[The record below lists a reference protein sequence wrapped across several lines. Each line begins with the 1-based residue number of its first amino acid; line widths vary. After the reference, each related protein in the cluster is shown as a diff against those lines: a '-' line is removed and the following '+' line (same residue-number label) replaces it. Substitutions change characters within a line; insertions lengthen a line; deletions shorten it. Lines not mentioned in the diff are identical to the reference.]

1 MRASALKTVHAKCTI
16 GVAIGMCQSGPCQD
30 SEVAEPGFETLKGN
44 EMIAQANK
52 FLHLPLLAG
61 GIAAIVVSGI
71 ALASLAIAPRS
82 LSESAAS
89 AEPVQV
95 ATAPASAA
103 AGSRGH
109 RCAVCG
115 VIESTRKLET
125 PGDRASIHAAPVR
138 PAAGHRAAS
147 KDQPAQDYETTI
159 RLHDGSM
166 RVITD
171 ANPAR
176 WRPGERVTVIAG
188 LQ

>member
-16 GVAIGMCQSGPCQD
+16 RTAIGICQSGPCQD
-30 SEVAEPGFETLKGN
+30 PGVVEPGFETLKGV

-71 ALASLAIAPRS
+71 ALASLAIAPLG
-82 LSESAAS
+82 LSENVAS
-89 AEPVQV
+89 AEPVEV
-95 ATAPASAA
+95 ATAPAIAA
-103 AGSRGH
+103 AGPRGH
-109 RCAVCG
+109 RCAECG
-115 VIESTRKLET
+115 VVESTRKLES
-125 PGDRASIHAAPVR
+125 PADRASIHAAPVR
-138 PAAGHRAAS
+138 TAAGRRAAS
-147 KDQPAQDYETTI
+147 EDQPAQNYETTI
-159 RLHDGSM
+159 RLRDGSM